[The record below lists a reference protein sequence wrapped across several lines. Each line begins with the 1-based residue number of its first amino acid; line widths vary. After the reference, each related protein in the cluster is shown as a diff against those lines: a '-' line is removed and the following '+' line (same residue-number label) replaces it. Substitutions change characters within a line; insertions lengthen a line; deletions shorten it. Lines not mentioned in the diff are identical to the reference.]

1 MRSSQSLGRELG
13 QPRGER
19 AAHFDAGK
27 RTVDSVLT
35 APLHRSQKGPDGIFI
50 AHALF
55 RLREGSFVIAG
66 VALHPPPIFQC
77 KDTST
82 ASPWDYKAQPLA
94 TFSFSQGRRC
104 QHDPPRQARCERATP
119 SVANGTFPKT
129 SRTSA
134 SVTLVSGDRPE
145 KRHPGGHGR
154 CHRKRRGGHG
164 AALTKRQPGTAVSVK
179 LIHSGPA
186 SVW

>member
-119 SVANGTFPKT
+119 SVANGTFPEPPAL
-129 SRTSA
+129 SLRSLWLMA
-134 SVTLVSGDRPE
+134 I
-145 KRHPGGHGR
+145 GR
-154 CHRKRRGGHG
+154 KNAIPAGMAAVIVNAVAGMERR
-164 AALTKRQPGTAVSVK
+164 
-179 LIHSGPA
+179 
-186 SVW
+186 